1 MYLLSKGNLHENCV
15 VTVPMIFFK
24 FFFSK
29 SNDMAALKDEQ
40 FAAMRELEEAHANSL
55 SKMTDIVTELER

>member
-1 MYLLSKGNLHENCV
+1 MKTV
-15 VTVPMIFFK
+15 FTVPVI

-40 FAAMRELEEAHANSL
+40 FAAMRELEEAHTNSL